1 VVRLAALVLALTVAA
16 PLAAGRA
23 APDPPGAWREAPEY
37 LPLFAAAGERQA
49 AYRAYV
55 SPRGLD
61 EALRELGVTWP
72 AREQL
77 PRDAFGET
85 GRYDRLKLVRLYGA
99 TRARVA
105 RGPRSADGRVTE
117 AWTLVS
123 PYPDPA
129 LGRLEAGTLL
139 IVLSLT
145 P

>member
-1 VVRLAALVLALTVAA
+1 VIKVAGLLLALAVAA
-16 PLAAGRA
+16 PVAAGRA
-23 APDPPGAWREAPEY
+23 PGPPGAWREAPEY
-37 LPLFAAAGERQA
+37 LPLFAAAGGRRA

-55 SPRGLD
+55 SPLGLD
-61 EALRELGVTWP
+61 QALRELGVAWP

-85 GRYDRLKLVRLYGA
+85 GQYDRWKLVRLYGA

-105 RGPRSADGRVTE
+105 RGPRADGGRVTE

-145 P
+145 PQ